1 MTTADKQVTLPKDML
16 PKELPA
22 KDAGPQAAPP
32 RWPRLWPAPVLVLV
46 YWTGWLVMNK
56 LKEPVGI
63 NPFAQFMFNF
73 WAPMITAV
81 LMLVWV
87 LGLSRLTWFDR
98 LWFVGCLAAGGLVAL
113 YLVDRS
119 MVFGLIM
126 NGLPMAMTAVVV
138 WLVVMRGTASLPVR
152 AGVVA
157 ASLLAW
163 GYQTLVRID
172 GIDGDLVATT
182 SWRWEPTREQKYLME
197 LTPVSADPRRS
208 ASPERGETTPPA
220 ESTVPDLSN
229 LTASAGDWPEFRGA
243 QRDGAVRG
251 VRISRDWNA
260 NPPRELWRRRVGPG
274 WSSFVTIGDVA
285 FTQEQ
290 RGEEEAT
297 VALDIANGQELWS
310 HSDHGRFWE
319 VVAGAGPRSTPTFAA
334 GKLYAQGASGA
345 LDCLDA
351 ATGTLVWSRDIKT
364 DAGVKDPPQ
373 WGYSSSPLV
382 ASGVV
387 VSFAGGKDKGLVAYD
402 ALTGE
407 PQWQAGKASHTYS
420 SPQLFTSGGIEQVLM
435 VSDRGLES
443 LELATGKL
451 VWEHPWEIQG
461 MFRVSQPH
469 VIGDRILL
477 CTGMSNG
484 SRLLTVAQKGGKWNV
499 SELWFTKEYSPYF
512 NDGVSHEG
520 FLYGFDGPI
529 FMCLDLATGKKQW
542 KKGRY
547 GHGQVLLVAD
557 QGLLVVVSE
566 KGELVLL
573 EANSKQLVELG
584 KLRALASKTWNHPVI
599 TGNRL
604 LVRNDEEMACYEL
617 APE

>member
-16 PKELPA
+16 PKELTA
-22 KDAGPQAAPP
+22 KDTPPQAAPP
-32 RWPRLWPAPVLVLV
+32 RWPRLWPALVLVLV
-46 YWTGWLVMNK
+46 YWAGWLVMNK

-73 WAPMITAV
+73 WAPMVTAAA
-81 LMLVWV
+81 MLVWV
-87 LGLSRLTWFDR
+87 LTLSRLKWLDR
-98 LWFVGCLAAGGLVAL
+98 VWFVGCLAAGGLIAL

-119 MVFGLIM
+119 VVFGLIM
-126 NGLPMAMTAVVV
+126 NGLPVAMTAVVV
-138 WLVVMRGTASLPVR
+138 WLVVTRGAASWPVR
-152 AGVVA
+152 VGVVA

-163 GYQTLVRID
+163 GHQTLVRID

-182 SWRWEPTREQKYLME
+182 RWRWEPTREQEYMLQ
-197 LTPVSADPRRS
+197 LTPVAAAAQA
-208 ASPERGETTPPA
+208 ASLRELTE
-220 ESTVPDLSN
+220 LSV
-229 LTASAGDWPEFRGA
+229 SAGDWPEFRGA

-274 WSSFVTIGDVA
+274 WSSFVTIGDIA

-334 GKLYAQGASGA
+334 GKLYAHGASGA

-387 VSFAGGKDKGLVAYD
+387 VTFAGGKDKGLVAYD
-402 ALTGE
+402 ALTGV
-407 PQWQAGKASHTYS
+407 PKWQAGKASHTYS

-469 VIGDRILL
+469 VMGDRILL

-557 QGLLVVVSE
+557 QGLLVVISE

-584 KLRALASKTWNHPVI
+584 KLPALANKTWNHPVI

>member
-1 MTTADKQVTLPKDML
+1 MTTADKQVTLPKDVL
-16 PKELPA
+16 PREFPA
-22 KDAGPQAAPP
+22 KDAPLQAAPP
-32 RWPRLWPAPVLVLV
+32 RWPRLWPALVLVLV
-46 YWTGWLVMNK
+46 YWAGWLVMNK
-56 LKEPVGI
+56 LKEPLGI

-73 WAPMITAV
+73 WAPMILAAM
-81 LMLVWV
+81 LLVWV
-87 LGLSRLTWFDR
+87 LALSRFKWLDR
-98 LWFVGCLAAGGLVAL
+98 LWFVSCLTAGGLIAL

-119 MVFGLIM
+119 VVFGLIM
-126 NGLPMAMTAVVV
+126 TGLPVAMTAVVV
-138 WLVVMRGTASLPVR
+138 WLVVTRGVASWPVR

-157 ASLLAW
+157 ASVVAW

-182 SWRWEPTREQKYLME
+182 RWRWEPTREQEYMLQ
-197 LTPVSADPRRS
+197 LTPVAAAAEG
-208 ASPERGETTPPA
+208 ASLRGLTE
-220 ESTVPDLSN
+220 LSV
-229 LTASAGDWPEFRGA
+229 TAGDWPEFRGA
-243 QRDGAVRG
+243 QRDGAVRS

-297 VALDIANGQELWS
+297 VALDIASGQELWS
-310 HSDHGRFWE
+310 HTDQGRFWE

-334 GKLYAQGASGA
+334 GKLYAQGASGT

-351 ATGTLVWSRDIKT
+351 ATGKLIWSRDIKA
-364 DAGVKDPPQ
+364 DAGVKVPPQ

-387 VSFAGGKDKGLVAYD
+387 VTFAGGKGKGLVAYD
-402 ALTGE
+402 AITGE
-407 PQWQAGKASHTYS
+407 PKWQAGKASHTYS
-420 SPQLFTSGGIEQVLM
+420 SPQLFTAGGMEQVLM

-469 VIGDRILL
+469 VVEDKILL

-484 SRLLTVAQKGGKWNV
+484 SKLLSVAQKDGKWNV
-499 SELWFTKEYSPYF
+499 SETWFTKEYSPYF

-547 GHGQVLLVAD
+547 GHGQVLLIAD
-557 QGLLVVVSE
+557 QGLLVVISE

-573 EANSKQLVELG
+573 EANPKQLVELG
-584 KLRALASKTWNHPVI
+584 KLPALASKTWNHPVI